1 MLALATHLP
10 GISRLVLGC
19 MGFGGSWDNQSAT
32 AEQRQQAFS
41 AIDAALDHGI
51 NFFDHADIYTLGKAE
66 QVFGDYLKQA
76 PQQRDKLF
84 IQSKCAIRFA
94 DAQGPGRYD
103 FSTAYIVQSVEQ
115 SLRRL
120 QTDYLDILLLHR
132 PDPLMQPDEVAQ
144 AFEQLRQQG
153 KVKHFG
159 VSNMGWAQMQYLQQA
174 LAQPLL
180 VNQLQM
186 SLADIDWLEETVLTG
201 IVQGAQHH
209 FGYGTLEYCA
219 LHGVQLQSWGSLAQG
234 RYSGNHPQPTDQTAA
249 LLVTQLAEHYSCS
262 REAIV
267 LAWLMR
273 HPAKVQPVIGSTKPA
288 RIAACAEAVG
298 ITLSREHWYQLY
310 VSRRGQ
316 SLP

>member
-1 MLALATHLP
+1 MFALEKQLP

-19 MGFGGSWDNQSAT
+19 MGFGGSWDNQST
-32 AEQRQQAFS
+32 SAEQRQQAFS
-41 AIDAALDHGI
+41 AIDAALDHSI

-103 FSTAYIVQSVEQ
+103 FSASYIVQSVEQ

-132 PDPLMQPDEVAQ
+132 PDPLMQPEEVAQ
-144 AFEQLRQQG
+144 AFEQLRQKG

-159 VSNMGWAQMQYLQQA
+159 VSNMGWAQLQYLQQA

-201 IVQGAQHH
+201 MAQGAQHH
-209 FGYGTLEYCA
+209 FNYGTLEYCVR
-219 LHGVQLQSWGSLAQG
+219 HGVQLQSWGSLAQG
-234 RYSGNHPQPTDQTAA
+234 RYSSNQPQQADEATA
-249 LLVTQLAEHYSCS
+249 LLVAQLAEHYSCS
-262 REAIV
+262 HEAIV

-288 RIAACAEAVG
+288 RIAACAEALD

-316 SLP
+316 PLP